1 MANFAG
7 NLKSVQLYQ
16 DVVKAAIDEAR
27 ADKLRAFFASMK
39 NPHLELQEE
48 LKLDA
53 ENIQKYRNTMKK
65 IQQDFDCYV
74 STLRLHLDK
83 CKDMEG
89 YPVASQSIENS
100 MKKFCETNG
109 LIYSVRQP
117 TKCLNITYKLDSL
130 NL

>member
-1 MANFAG
+1 MTNFAG

-16 DVVKAAIDEAR
+16 DVVKAAIDEAK

-65 IQQDFDCYV
+65 SSKILTVMFLRCDCTWTNARTWKAI
-74 STLRLHLDK
+74 SWHLNQLRTL
-83 CKDMEG
+83 
-89 YPVASQSIENS
+89 
-100 MKKFCETNG
+100 
-109 LIYSVRQP
+109 
-117 TKCLNITYKLDSL
+117 
-130 NL
+130 